1 MPTISRSTSL
11 TWAHTPTKL
20 HNKFGYQYSF
30 SNKQYGEYDRN
41 ITLETSPYMILSIE
55 ISRYSLKLMRQRLT
69 RSNNIAW
76 NLMSKV
82 RELAWCQIQPK
93 HYHRHSDARL
103 SQKWGSTEIEEENNN
118 NLGISMLGIST
129 KQKRSYLRIN
139 TKLLTEK
146 LQ

>member
-1 MPTISRSTSL
+1 MKGRIRSSQLFRKDNVAFISNLAKIATIINYRFALKSLPTISRSTSL

-20 HNKFGYQYSF
+20 HNKFGYQYSL
-30 SNKQYGEYDRN
+30 SNKQYGEYDQN

-76 NLMSKV
+76 NLMIKV

-103 SQKWGSTEIEEENNN
+103 SQK
-118 NLGISMLGIST
+118 
-129 KQKRSYLRIN
+129 
-139 TKLLTEK
+139 
-146 LQ
+146 